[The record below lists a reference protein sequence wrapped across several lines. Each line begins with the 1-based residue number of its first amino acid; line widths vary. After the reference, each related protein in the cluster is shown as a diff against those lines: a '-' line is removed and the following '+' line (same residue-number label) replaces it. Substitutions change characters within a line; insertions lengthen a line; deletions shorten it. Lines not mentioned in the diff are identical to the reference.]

1 MRRAALFLGPQLLA
15 LILLLPGCGSG
26 FGDFVGDAFTIRRNV
41 NAPQGDS
48 LNMRRVRTQ
57 STDVP
62 ALQPE
67 AGNIWPGPP
76 QAEPTLSDLEH
87 QGAPGAPE
95 MPVPGSPL
103 YQPQGSS
110 AMPPSTSAPMANP
123 PVQGVAPR
131 PAPPMAA
138 PRAPGVLPTPSGPA
152 VSTGNGT
159 SAYQQYS
166 SPKGPSS
173 GGIMIPNGNGT
184 STLIHPDG
192 SVETV
197 PTAK

>member
-1 MRRAALFLGPQLLA
+1 MRRAALLLGPQLLA

-26 FGDFVGDAFTIRRNV
+26 FGDFVGDTFTIRRDV

-48 LNMRRVRTQ
+48 LNLRRVRSQTA
-57 STDVP
+57 DVP

-67 AGNIWPGPP
+67 PGNIWPGPP
-76 QAEPTLSDLEH
+76 KAEPTLSDLEH
-87 QGAPGAPE
+87 EGNPGAPE
-95 MPVPGSPL
+95 MPVPGSRL

-110 AMPPSTSAPMANP
+110 TMPPSTSMQMPNP
-123 PVQGVAPR
+123 PVPGVAPR
-131 PAPPMAA
+131 LAPSAAA
-138 PRAPGVLPTPSGPA
+138 PSAPSVLSTPNGPA
-152 VSTGNGT
+152 VSTGNG
-159 SAYQQYS
+159 SRAFQQYS
-166 SPKGPSS
+166 SPRGPAS
-173 GGIMIPNGNGT
+173 GGILIPNGNGT